1 MAIPIS
7 RSLMSIGVTSSSKP
21 VSPYYNKFMVV
32 ESFVFYTEC
41 STLLNLGR
49 VLSCKPISF
58 PANFSTEP
66 ISVRKKICYPQPT
79 PETHPKLLKEGEVMN
94 LTQLL

>member
-7 RSLMSIGVTSSSKP
+7 RSLMSIGVTSSK
-21 VSPYYNKFMVV
+21 
-32 ESFVFYTEC
+32 C